1 MKYGSIHTHILVK
14 TVVSGLLMIGLS
26 TTIQANTVSP
36 DDKSAKTDP
45 FTSKARSFSQF
56 LEDRGIL
63 VGGWVNGGATFN
75 PSQTDGFNGPVTFAD
90 QANRAQLNQ
99 FNLFIDRSVKTEG
112 KGWDFGFRG
121 DFMFGTD
128 AIFTQA
134 YGNPAF
140 DVNNG
145 RALADR
151 GNWDLNI
158 CCSSLRTYGIA
169 IPQAFFEVY
178 APFGN
183 GINVK
188 VGHFY
193 TPIGFESVP
202 APNNFFYTHAYTM
215 QYGEPFTHTGVMGTY
230 RITKNFETFM
240 GAIGGSGTGGWD
252 GNFDRQMGNWGGLG
266 GLTWTSNDAKTSV
279 NVSGTG
285 STASTRNSSF
295 WGMYSIVIRHRVL
308 DKVQLVVQHD
318 HGFADN
324 VLLANLHYAGVNK
337 DAAWY
342 GVNTHVYYDVSR
354 DLSVGVRAEWFRDRD
369 GFRVFSPGR
378 VAAATNHL
386 GNSYALGGSTSLAS
400 STPADYYAV
409 TIGANWK
416 VVKALNLKWKG
427 LNKLNLRPN
436 IRWDRADGLHAAYRP
451 YGGNKDQ
458 ILFSLDAMLPF

>member
-1 MKYGSIHTHILVK
+1 MKYKSIYKNQMIL
-14 TVVSGLLMIGLS
+14 TVAGGLLLIGMNS
-26 TTIQANTVSP
+26 SNVQAGTVMNT
-36 DDKSAKTDP
+36 DNA
-45 FTSKARSFSQF
+45 FTKA
-56 LEDRGIL
+56 LKERGLNI
-63 VGGWVNGGATFN
+63 GGWINGGATFN

-99 FNLFIDRSVKTEG
+99 LNFFLERAVKTEG
-112 KGWDFGFRG
+112 KGWDLGFRA

-145 RALADR
+145 RALPDR
-151 GNWDLNI
+151 GNWDLEI
-158 CCSSLRTYGIA
+158 CCNSSRTYGIA
-169 IPQAFFEVY
+169 IPQAFAEIY
-178 APFGN
+178 APVGN
-183 GINVK
+183 GLNIK

-193 TPIGFESVP
+193 TPIGYESVP

-215 QYGEPFTHTGVMGTY
+215 QYGEPFTHTGVLTNY
-230 RITKNFETFM
+230 TINKNFTVVA

-252 GNFDRQMGNWGGLG
+252 GNFDRQMGNWGGIG
-266 GLTWTSNDAKTSV
+266 GVTWTSDDRKTSL
-279 NVSGTG
+279 NISGTG

-295 WGMYSIVIRHRVL
+295 WGMYSVVFKHMFADKKTHLVI
-308 DKVQLVVQHD
+308 QHD

-324 VLLANLHYAGVNK
+324 VLLANLKYSGVQ
-337 DAAWY
+337 DAEWY
-342 GVNTHVYYDVSR
+342 GVNTHVYYDLTR
-354 DLSVGVRAEWFRDRD
+354 ELSVGVRAEWFRDRE

-378 VAAATNHL
+378 VAASTNHL
-386 GNSYALGGSTSLAS
+386 GNSFALGGATQLAS

-416 VVKALNLKWKG
+416 AARTLKLDWRGLRNLNI
-427 LNKLNLRPN
+427 RPN
-436 IRWDRADGLHAAYRP
+436 IRYDRADAFHAAAYRP
-451 YGGNKDQ
+451 FGGNKDQ

>member
-1 MKYGSIHTHILVK
+1 MKYGSIHTHTLVK
-14 TVVSGLLMIGLS
+14 AVVSGLLMIGLS

-169 IPQAFFEVY
+169 IPQAF
-178 APFGN
+178 
-183 GINVK
+183 
-188 VGHFY
+188 
-193 TPIGFESVP
+193 
-202 APNNFFYTHAYTM
+202 
-215 QYGEPFTHTGVMGTY
+215 
-230 RITKNFETFM
+230 
-240 GAIGGSGTGGWD
+240 
-252 GNFDRQMGNWGGLG
+252 
-266 GLTWTSNDAKTSV
+266 
-279 NVSGTG
+279 
-285 STASTRNSSF
+285 
-295 WGMYSIVIRHRVL
+295 
-308 DKVQLVVQHD
+308 
-318 HGFADN
+318 
-324 VLLANLHYAGVNK
+324 
-337 DAAWY
+337 
-342 GVNTHVYYDVSR
+342 
-354 DLSVGVRAEWFRDRD
+354 
-369 GFRVFSPGR
+369 
-378 VAAATNHL
+378 
-386 GNSYALGGSTSLAS
+386 
-400 STPADYYAV
+400 
-409 TIGANWK
+409 
-416 VVKALNLKWKG
+416 
-427 LNKLNLRPN
+427 
-436 IRWDRADGLHAAYRP
+436 
-451 YGGNKDQ
+451 
-458 ILFSLDAMLPF
+458 